1 MSYDSSNRKLEH
13 IEISL
18 REDVEGPLKTW
29 FECVHLIHNAVP
41 ELDLND
47 LDLSLT
53 LFGRRLNL
61 PLVISGMTGGA
72 SGTEG
77 INAELAKV
85 AESLGIG
92 LGVGSQRAALENG
105 SLRHTYSV
113 VREYAPNSLVLANIG
128 ISEFIRYDISLI
140 GKLVDMVV
148 ADALAVHL
156 NVAQELTQPEGSH
169 SFKGF
174 TKKLE
179 AVLKELPVPIVVKE
193 VGFGISKEVAEALS
207 DVGVKY
213 FDVAGAGG
221 TNWVKIEMFR
231 AKLRNDRAK
240 ERIASELLGWGI
252 PTAASIIEVRNSA
265 PNSVVIASGGIRT
278 ALDVVKAL
286 RLGAELVGIALPI
299 LKAYY
304 SGTLTTYLMG
314 LSNSIKALMLL
325 SGSRNVDDLRRKP
338 IVIYDPLKEWVVQR
352 GLKIP

>member
-18 REDVEGPLKTW
+18 KEDVEGPLKTW
-29 FECVHLIHNAVP
+29 FECVYLIHNAVP

-53 LFGRRLNL
+53 LFGRRLKL
-61 PLVISGMTGGA
+61 PLIISGMTGGA
-72 SGTEG
+72 VGTEV
-77 INAELAKV
+77 INAELAKT

-92 LGVGSQRAALENG
+92 LGVGSQRAALENE
-105 SLRHTYSV
+105 SLKHTYSV
-113 VREYAPNSLVLANIG
+113 VREYAPNSLILANIG
-128 ISEFIRYDISLI
+128 ISEFIRYDITSI
-140 GKLVDMVV
+140 SKLVDMIA
-148 ADALAVHL
+148 ADALAIHL

-179 AVLKELPVPIVVKE
+179 VVLKELPVPIVVKE
-193 VGFGISKEVAEALS
+193 VGFGLSKEVAEILS
-207 DVGVKY
+207 NIGVKY

-221 TNWVKIEMFR
+221 TNWAKIEMFR
-231 AKLRNDRAK
+231 ARLRGNRVK
-240 ERIASELLGWGI
+240 ERVASELLSWGI
-252 PTAASIIEVRNSA
+252 PTAASIIEVKNGA

-304 SGTLTTYLMG
+304 SGILINYLTG
-314 LSNSIKALMLL
+314 LFSSIKALMLL
-325 SGSRNVDDLRRKP
+325 SGSKNVTELRRRP
-338 IVIYDPLKEWVVQR
+338 VVIYDPLKEWIVQR
-352 GLKIP
+352 GLKAY